1 MPCVPEWEANRPRA
15 RQLSSS
21 QVIGA
26 GRRTGDI
33 DGWPAG
39 RVHAENEKNVDLFF
53 GILRIIRA
61 ATNDA
66 VGRDA

>member
-1 MPCVPEWEANRPRA
+1 MRDGNRPGA

-39 RVHAENEKNVDLFF
+39 RVHAENVKK
-53 GILRIIRA
+53 R
-61 ATNDA
+61 
-66 VGRDA
+66 

>member
-26 GRRTGDI
+26 GRRTSDI

-39 RVHAENEKNVDLFF
+39 RVHVENLKK
-53 GILRIIRA
+53 R
-61 ATNDA
+61 
-66 VGRDA
+66 